1 MVIAL
6 NSIAAPKMYFIH
18 YETTFFLLER
28 ISKYLL
34 SALLCGWKRKWQP
47 TSVFLPGES
56 HEQRN
61 LVGYSPWSCKES
73 DMTEGL
79 MATSVSFPP
88 NCEVGAFIL
97 FIPKLGNTVVQLH
110 RHLILCPR

>member
-1 MVIAL
+1 MKNIYNDQYQSLSYIPETFEKMVIAL

-18 YETTFFLLER
+18 YKTTFFFLGR

-56 HEQRN
+56 HGQRS
-61 LVGYSPWSCKES
+61 LSGYSPFDCR
-73 DMTEGL
+73 
-79 MATSVSFPP
+79 V
-88 NCEVGAFIL
+88 
-97 FIPKLGNTVVQLH
+97 
-110 RHLILCPR
+110 RHN

>member
-1 MVIAL
+1 MKNLYNDQHQSLSYIPEPFKKMVIAL

-61 LVGYSPWSCKES
+61 L
-73 DMTEGL
+73 
-79 MATSVSFPP
+79 
-88 NCEVGAFIL
+88 
-97 FIPKLGNTVVQLH
+97 
-110 RHLILCPR
+110 